1 MTALV
6 TRRFAAR
13 LPSWLGAVV
22 ACGFAAAAGI
32 GSVQAQDVEVVC
44 PAPGTVFIFSDSSGV
59 EALGGASAP
68 FCRFRNANGGQQLDL
83 FLGAFSTASPVVHA
97 NAAALMTLLPLQVG
111 KAVQLSRSG
120 SSSQVTVSIEK
131 YETLAVPV
139 GQLACFV
146 VLWTEPSGQGRW
158 ERRWWYCPALGFV
171 AKYSAKFE
179 VVGGAGSSPPS
190 YPASWELMQV
200 RVP

>member
-1 MTALV
+1 M
-6 TRRFAAR
+6 
-13 LPSWLGAVV
+13 
-22 ACGFAAAAGI
+22 
-32 GSVQAQDVEVVC
+32 QAQTAEVVC
-44 PAPGTVFIFSDSSGV
+44 PAPRTVFIFSDSSGV

-83 FLGAFSTASPVVHA
+83 FLGAFSTASPIVHA
-97 NAAALMTLLPLQVG
+97 NAAALISLLPLQVG
-111 KAVQLSRSG
+111 KAVQLSRPGASA
-120 SSSQVTVSIEK
+120 QATVSIEK
-131 YETLAVPV
+131 YETVAVPV
-139 GQLACFV
+139 GRLACFI
-146 VLWTEPSGQGRW
+146 VLWTEPSGQGKW

-179 VVGGAGSSPPS
+179 VVGGTGSSLPS